1 MDLQDAHGV
10 SRIGSKLRYE
20 IRRNKQSFHKRKHI
34 FWKRQAY
41 ALWCAVVILIGFV
54 ILW

>member
-1 MDLQDAHGV
+1 MQDIHGV
-10 SRIGSKLRYE
+10 SKIGSKLRQE
-20 IRRNKQSFHKRKHI
+20 IRRNTMSYHERKHY

-41 ALWCAVVILIGFV
+41 ALWCAVVVLSGLV